1 MTNFNESK
9 LSKVLARRVIAPED
23 RSQLLPLST
32 PIYCPTHN
40 GVRAARVTII
50 NPQSNSFY
58 TDSSIA
64 NTVMIGCQY
73 KKVAAQAPTG
83 VTAVGDITV
92 NADGTA
98 EMSATN
104 YYEVDLGATGF
115 TTGEDR
121 EVKIYLKNVPAN
133 ANLFYITRYK
143 QTVKNDATA
152 RNLTIRF
159 YHFNLDG
166 QGYQVLDT
174 DTGHQVATAS
184 SYSNAQAQFNQT
196 VTVDVTNSLVFG
208 LPLAGKPAHLEA
220 VTNPN
225 SVKNT
230 VDIDLNKT
238 LNLKYFVPH
247 EVDLETDVDLMDII
261 KSDFAVKFKHSV
273 SSNIVNQIAALKA
286 ASKVTTIT
294 HGETLAET
302 LGEILADF
310 IHNGTGQKFSIYKYD
325 NGAPIEYISN
335 SAQPE
340 IDDIIKKDDIFKS
353 YASIN
358 QRNIPGLY
366 YYENPSLVLPEA
378 TLKQYQTGL
387 VTGAIKDYVNKKL
400 NVDSAEIE
408 FSTIGAGIFGTND
421 CFAVAFT
428 EPLIKIADSTD
439 FYGKEICIT
448 VNYGVLLVN
457 QTNLRVIV

>member
-58 TDSSIA
+58 TDTSIA
-64 NTVMIGCQY
+64 DTVMIGCQY
-73 KKVAAQAPTG
+73 KKVAAVAPDQITTVGTPNIDQNGIYTG
-83 VTAVGDITV
+83 DNNNYYKFTVKQSAVLIYKNVTENQFLFNNRYSGNNSQYKSPFTCNELKITV
-92 NADGTA
+92 KTTRGV
-98 EMSATN
+98 SATN
-104 YYEVDLGATGF
+104 LD
-115 TTGEDR
+115 TGETRDLS
-121 EVKIYLKNVPAN
+121 VAQN
-133 ANLFYITRYK
+133 AESSILLTGAVELDLT
-143 QTVKNDATA
+143 QSTV
-152 RNLTIRF
+152 
-159 YHFNLDG
+159 G
-166 QGYQVLDT
+166 
-174 DTGHQVATAS
+174 
-184 SYSNAQAQFNQT
+184 
-196 VTVDVTNSLVFG
+196 
-208 LPLAGKPAHLEA
+208 GKSMLGEPEHLEA

-273 SSNIVNQIAALKA
+273 SSNITSQIAALKA
-286 ASKVTTIT
+286 ANKVTTIT

-302 LGEILADF
+302 LGEILADY

-325 NGAPIEYISN
+325 NGAPIEYISS

-340 IDDIIKKDDIFKS
+340 IDDIIKKDDILNS

-366 YYENPSLVLPEA
+366 YFENPSLVLPEA
-378 TLKQYQTGL
+378 TLKQFQTGL
-387 VTGAIKDYVNKKL
+387 VTGTIKDYVNKKL
-400 NVDSAEIE
+400 NVDSADIE
-408 FSTIGAGIFGTND
+408 FSTIGAGIFGSND

-428 EPLIKIADSTD
+428 EPSIKIADSTD

>member
-58 TDSSIA
+58 TDNSIA
-64 NTVMIGCQY
+64 DTVMIGSQY
-73 KKVAAQAPTG
+73 KKVA
-83 VTAVGDITV
+83 
-92 NADGTA
+92 GT
-98 EMSATN
+98 
-104 YYEVDLGATGF
+104 
-115 TTGEDR
+115 
-121 EVKIYLKNVPAN
+121 
-133 ANLFYITRYK
+133 
-143 QTVKNDATA
+143 
-152 RNLTIRF
+152 
-159 YHFNLDG
+159 
-166 QGYQVLDT
+166 
-174 DTGHQVATAS
+174 
-184 SYSNAQAQFNQT
+184 
-196 VTVDVTNSLVFG
+196 
-208 LPLAGKPAHLEA
+208 PAHLEA
-220 VTNPN
+220 VTNPS

-273 SSNIVNQIAALKA
+273 SSNITGQIAELKA
-286 ASKVTTIT
+286 ANKVTTIT
-294 HGETLAET
+294 QGETLAET
-302 LGEILADF
+302 LGEILADY

-340 IDDIIKKDDIFKS
+340 IDDIIKKDDILNS
-353 YASIN
+353 YASTN

-366 YYENPSLVLPEA
+366 YYEGPSLVLPEA

-387 VTGAIKDYVNKKL
+387 VAGTIKDYVNKKL
-400 NVDSAEIE
+400 NVDSADIE
-408 FSTIGAGIFGTND
+408 FSTIGAGIFGSND

-428 EPLIKIADSTD
+428 EPSIKIADSTD

>member
-64 NTVMIGCQY
+64 DTVMIGCQY
-73 KKVAAQAPTG
+73 KKVAAVAPDQI
-83 VTAVGDITV
+83 TAVGTPNIDQNGIYIGDANNYYKFTVNQGAVLIYKNVTKDRFLFVDLYSGRSFKYNSPFTCDELQITV
-92 NADGTA
+92 NTNRSV
-98 EMSATN
+98 SAKN
-104 YYEVDLGATGF
+104 LD
-115 TTGEDR
+115 TGETST
-121 EVKIYLKNVPAN
+121 LS
-133 ANLFYITRYK
+133 
-143 QTVKNDATA
+143 
-152 RNLTIRF
+152 
-159 YHFNLDG
+159 
-166 QGYQVLDT
+166 
-174 DTGHQVATAS
+174 VAQNAS
-184 SYSNAQAQFNQT
+184 SSIQLQGAVKLDLTQST
-196 VTVDVTNSLVFG
+196 VG
-208 LPLAGKPAHLEA
+208 GKSMLGTPEHLEA

-225 SVKNT
+225 SVENT

-273 SSNIVNQIAALKA
+273 SSNITSQIAALKA
-286 ASKVTTIT
+286 ANKVTTINQ
-294 HGETLAET
+294 GGTLAET
-302 LGEILADF
+302 LGEILADY

-325 NGAPIEYISN
+325 NGAPIEYISS

-340 IDDIIKKDDIFKS
+340 IDDIIKKDEILNS

-366 YYENPSLVLPEA
+366 YFENPSLVLPEA

-400 NVDSAEIE
+400 NVDSADIE
-408 FSTIGAGIFGTND
+408 FSTIGAGIFGSND

-428 EPLIKIADSTD
+428 EPSIKIADSTD

>member
-9 LSKVLARRVIAPED
+9 LSKVLARRVIVPED

-40 GVRAARVTII
+40 GIRAARVTII

-58 TDSSIA
+58 TDTSIA
-64 NTVMIGCQY
+64 DTVMIGCQY
-73 KKVAAQAPTG
+73 KKVAAAPNTG
-83 VTAVGDITV
+83 LVAQGSPVVNPDGTYQGTDTDNYRLEASTAAEIIYTNVTASTQVCRVFNGSTYPSLTSNFTCSKLKLSKLAGGKITLVNMDTGEVQDPNFSNKAVVLSTSTNVVDFNESTV
-92 NADGTA
+92 NGQPALGTP
-98 EMSATN
+98 E
-104 YYEVDLGATGF
+104 
-115 TTGEDR
+115 
-121 EVKIYLKNVPAN
+121 
-133 ANLFYITRYK
+133 
-143 QTVKNDATA
+143 
-152 RNLTIRF
+152 
-159 YHFNLDG
+159 
-166 QGYQVLDT
+166 
-174 DTGHQVATAS
+174 
-184 SYSNAQAQFNQT
+184 
-196 VTVDVTNSLVFG
+196 
-208 LPLAGKPAHLEA
+208 HLEA

-273 SSNIVNQIAALKA
+273 SSNIMSQIAALKA
-286 ASKVTTIT
+286 ANKVTTIN
-294 HGETLAET
+294 HGETLSET
-302 LGEILADF
+302 FGKVLTDY
-310 IHNGTGQKFSIYKYD
+310 IHNGTGQRFSIYKYD
-325 NGAPIEYISN
+325 NGAPIEYIST

-340 IDDIIKKDDIFKS
+340 IDDIIKTDDQYQ
-353 YASIN
+353 YASID

-366 YYENPSLVLPEA
+366 YYQAPSLILPEA
-378 TLKQYQTGL
+378 TLQQYQTGL
-387 VTGAIKDYVNKKL
+387 VNGTIKDYVERKL
-400 NVDSAEIE
+400 NVDSAEIG
-408 FSTIGAGIFGTND
+408 FTAIGEGIFGTND

-428 EPLIKIADSTD
+428 EPSIKIADSTD

>member
-32 PIYCPTHN
+32 PIYCPTYN

-58 TDSSIA
+58 TDNSVA
-64 NTVMIGCQY
+64 DTVMIGCQY
-73 KKVAAQAPTG
+73 KKVAAVAPEQI
-83 VTAVGDITV
+83 TAVGTPNINQNGIYIGDDNNYYQFTV
-92 NADGTA
+92 NQ
-98 EMSATN
+98 
-104 YYEVDLGATGF
+104 GA
-115 TTGEDR
+115 
-121 EVKIYLKNVPAN
+121 VLIYKNVTKN
-133 ANLFYITRYK
+133 QTLFTDAYSGSITSYTSPYTCNELQITINTNRAVSAK
-143 QTVKNDATA
+143 NIDTNQTT
-152 RNLTIRF
+152 
-159 YHFNLDG
+159 NLD
-166 QGYQVLDT
+166 
-174 DTGHQVATAS
+174 VAQNAAS
-184 SYSNAQAQFNQT
+184 SIKLIGAVELDLTQST
-196 VTVDVTNSLVFG
+196 VG
-208 LPLAGKPAHLEA
+208 GKSMLSTPEHLEA
-220 VTNPN
+220 VTNPS

-273 SSNIVNQIAALKA
+273 SSNIMSQIAALKA
-286 ASKVTTIT
+286 VNRVTTIN
-294 HGETLAET
+294 HGETLPET
-302 LGEILADF
+302 LGKVLTDY

-325 NGAPIEYISN
+325 NGAPIEYVSR

-340 IDDIIKKDDIFKS
+340 IDDIIKKEDFLNS

-366 YYENPSLVLPEA
+366 YYENPSLILPEA
-378 TLKQYQTGL
+378 TLQQYQTGL
-387 VTGAIKDYVNKKL
+387 VTGTIKDYVESKL
-400 NVDSAEIE
+400 NVDSAEIG
-408 FSTIGAGIFGTND
+408 FTTIGEGIFGTND

-428 EPLIKIADSTD
+428 EPSIKIADSID
-439 FYGKEICIT
+439 FYGKEVCIT

>member
-32 PIYCPTHN
+32 PIYCPTYN

-64 NTVMIGCQY
+64 DTVMIGCQY
-73 KKVAAQAPTG
+73 KKVAAAPNTG
-83 VTAVGDITV
+83 LVAQGSPVVNPDGTYQGDDTNNYKLEAVTAAEIIYTNVTANTQVCRIYNGSIYAIVKSNYTCSKLKLNKLASGKITLINMDTGEVQDPNYSNRAVVLSTSTNVVDLNESTV
-92 NADGTA
+92 NGQPALGTP
-98 EMSATN
+98 E
-104 YYEVDLGATGF
+104 
-115 TTGEDR
+115 
-121 EVKIYLKNVPAN
+121 
-133 ANLFYITRYK
+133 
-143 QTVKNDATA
+143 
-152 RNLTIRF
+152 
-159 YHFNLDG
+159 
-166 QGYQVLDT
+166 
-174 DTGHQVATAS
+174 
-184 SYSNAQAQFNQT
+184 
-196 VTVDVTNSLVFG
+196 
-208 LPLAGKPAHLEA
+208 HLEA
-220 VTNPN
+220 VTNPS

-230 VDIDLNKT
+230 VDIDLNKSI
-238 LNLKYFVPH
+238 NLKYFVPH

-273 SSNIVNQIAALKA
+273 SSNIMSQIAALKA
-286 ASKVTTIT
+286 ANRVTTIE
-294 HGETLAET
+294 HGETLAGT
-302 LGEILADF
+302 LGKILADY

-325 NGAPIEYISN
+325 NGAPIEYISG

-340 IDDIIKKDDIFKS
+340 IDDIVKTSDQYQYVD
-353 YASIN
+353 IN

-378 TLKQYQTGL
+378 TLQQYQTGL
-387 VTGAIKDYVNKKL
+387 VDGTIKDYVERKL
-400 NVDSAEIE
+400 NVDSAEIG
-408 FSTIGAGIFGTND
+408 FTTIGEGIFGTND

-428 EPLIKIADSTD
+428 EPSIKVADSTD
-439 FYGKEICIT
+439 FFGKEVCIT

>member
-9 LSKVLARRVIAPED
+9 LSKVLARRVIVPED

-58 TDSSIA
+58 TDNSIA
-64 NTVMIGCQY
+64 DTVMIGCQY
-73 KKVAAQAPTG
+73 KKVAAAANSDINVIGTPT
-83 VTAVGDITV
+83 VTDDGLYLGDDQNHYEVAYGKTCTFIYLNVTTGAKIGAMQSGTTYPALTSPYTCSKLQLDMTATGAVTLTNLDTGATTSKGSIASGKIIFVSGPAYIDLNVSTV
-92 NADGTA
+92 N
-98 EMSATN
+98 
-104 YYEVDLGATGF
+104 
-115 TTGEDR
+115 
-121 EVKIYLKNVPAN
+121 
-133 ANLFYITRYK
+133 
-143 QTVKNDATA
+143 
-152 RNLTIRF
+152 
-159 YHFNLDG
+159 
-166 QGYQVLDT
+166 
-174 DTGHQVATAS
+174 
-184 SYSNAQAQFNQT
+184 
-196 VTVDVTNSLVFG
+196 
-208 LPLAGKPAHLEA
+208 GKPALGTPEHLEA

-230 VDIDLNKT
+230 VDIDLSKT

-273 SSNIVNQIAALKA
+273 SSNIMSQIAALKA
-286 ASKVTTIT
+286 ANRVTTID
-294 HGETLAET
+294 HGETLPET
-302 LGEILADF
+302 LGKVLTDY
-310 IHNGTGQKFSIYKYD
+310 IHNGTGQRFSIYKYD
-325 NGAPIEYISN
+325 NGAPIEYIST

-340 IDDIIKKDDIFKS
+340 IDDIIKTDDQYQ

-366 YYENPSLVLPEA
+366 YFENPSLVLPEA
-378 TLKQYQTGL
+378 TLQQYQTGL
-387 VTGAIKDYVNKKL
+387 VNGTIKDYVERKL
-400 NVDSAEIE
+400 NVDSAEIG
-408 FSTIGAGIFGTND
+408 FTTIGEGIFGTND

-428 EPLIKIADSTD
+428 EPSIKIADSTD
-439 FYGKEICIT
+439 FYGKEICVT

-457 QTNLRVIV
+457 QTNLRVII

>member
-58 TDSSIA
+58 TDNSIA

-73 KKVAAQAPTG
+73 KKVAAAPNSDINVIGTPTVTDDGLYLGDDQNHYEVAYGKTCTFIYLNVTTG
-83 VTAVGDITV
+83 AKIGAMQSGNVYPALTSPYTCSKLQLDMTATGAVTLTNLDTGATRSAGSIASRTIIFVSGPAYIDLNVSTV
-92 NADGTA
+92 N
-98 EMSATN
+98 
-104 YYEVDLGATGF
+104 
-115 TTGEDR
+115 
-121 EVKIYLKNVPAN
+121 
-133 ANLFYITRYK
+133 
-143 QTVKNDATA
+143 
-152 RNLTIRF
+152 
-159 YHFNLDG
+159 
-166 QGYQVLDT
+166 
-174 DTGHQVATAS
+174 
-184 SYSNAQAQFNQT
+184 
-196 VTVDVTNSLVFG
+196 
-208 LPLAGKPAHLEA
+208 GKPALGTPEHLEA
-220 VTNPN
+220 ITNPN

-247 EVDLETDVDLMDII
+247 EVDLETDVDLVDII

-273 SSNIVNQIAALKA
+273 SSNIVNQIAALKTA
-286 ASKVTTIT
+286 NKVTTIT
-294 HGETLAET
+294 HSETLAET
-302 LGEILADF
+302 LGAILADY

-325 NGAPIEYISN
+325 NGAPIEYISS

-340 IDDIIKKDDIFKS
+340 IDDIIKKDDIFNS

-387 VTGAIKDYVNKKL
+387 VTGAIKDYANKKL

-428 EPLIKIADSTD
+428 EPSIKIADSTD

>member
-58 TDSSIA
+58 TDNSIA
-64 NTVMIGCQY
+64 DTVMIGCQY
-73 KKVAAQAPTG
+73 KKVAAAPNTG
-83 VTAVGDITV
+83 LVAQGSPVVNPDGTYQGNDTNNYKLEKGTAAEIIYTNVTANTQVCKAFNGSVYSSIKSNFTCSKLKLNKLAGGKLTLINMDTGEVQDPNYSNSAVVLSTSTNVVDFNESTV
-92 NADGTA
+92 NGQPALGT
-98 EMSATN
+98 
-104 YYEVDLGATGF
+104 
-115 TTGEDR
+115 
-121 EVKIYLKNVPAN
+121 
-133 ANLFYITRYK
+133 
-143 QTVKNDATA
+143 
-152 RNLTIRF
+152 
-159 YHFNLDG
+159 
-166 QGYQVLDT
+166 
-174 DTGHQVATAS
+174 
-184 SYSNAQAQFNQT
+184 
-196 VTVDVTNSLVFG
+196 
-208 LPLAGKPAHLEA
+208 PAHLEA
-220 VTNPN
+220 VTNPS

-273 SSNIVNQIAALKA
+273 SSNIMSQIAALKA
-286 ASKVTTIT
+286 ANKVTTIN

-302 LGEILADF
+302 LGEILADY
-310 IHNGTGQKFSIYKYD
+310 IHNGTGQRFSIYKYD
-325 NGAPIEYISN
+325 NGAPIEYIYN

-340 IDDIIKKDDIFKS
+340 IDDIIKKDDILNS

-428 EPLIKIADSTD
+428 EPSIKIADSTD